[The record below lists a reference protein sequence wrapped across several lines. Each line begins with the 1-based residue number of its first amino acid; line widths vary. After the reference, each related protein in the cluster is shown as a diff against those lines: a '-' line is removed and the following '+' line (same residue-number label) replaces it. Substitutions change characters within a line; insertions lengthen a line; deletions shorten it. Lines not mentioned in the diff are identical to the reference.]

1 MDGKT
6 NEQLL
11 HYSSSQVAG
20 NGRISPRTILE
31 SPESVTKAG
40 DAVSEFRSGIEGT
53 EWDNHLV
60 ASETLNFVNNND
72 TFRPNTQHEIVN
84 NRMEHLNTGA
94 HLMYVNSDGK
104 PENEESF

>member
-1 MDGKT
+1 MDSKT

-11 HYSSSQVAG
+11 HRSSRLAG

-94 HLMYVNSDGK
+94 HLMYVNSDRK